1 MMLMSRLTGLD
12 GRNVRIL
19 VVDDDAPIR
28 RLLSALIRRGL
39 DGAVEIR
46 EVSSGEDALAALREG
61 PFDLVLSDYRMGA
74 VNGVDVL
81 ESAAVRMTGAA
92 RVLITGYADVPVAV
106 DGVNRGQMDGFV
118 TKPWDN
124 ERLVALIER
133 VLERTRERRASDATD
148 AEGAT

>member
-1 MMLMSRLTGLD
+1 MLLITDAHGLQKND
-12 GRNVRIL
+12 VRIL

-28 RLLSALIRRGL
+28 RLLGALLKRGL
-39 DGAVEIR
+39 PGAVEIR
-46 EVSSGEDALAALREG
+46 EAATGEDALLALKDG
-61 PFDLVLSDYRMGA
+61 KYDLVLSDYRMGA

-81 ESAAVRMTGAA
+81 ESAAARHAGAA

-124 ERLVALIER
+124 DRLVALVER
-133 VLERTRERRASDATD
+133 VLDRTRARRAAEATEDA
-148 AEGAT
+148 A